1 MPLSEK
7 GSTELASALTKIGD
21 GLDDL
26 DAAADRTVT
35 LVVSR
40 ARRLAPVDTGRLS
53 RSIDGRGTG
62 STATIGTNVAYGL
75 PVHFGVPSHSQ
86 RPQPFLHQAVEAE
99 TGHIVDAYTKD
110 INRLIEQQV

>member
-7 GSTELASALTKIGD
+7 GSAELATALTKIGD

-35 LVVSR
+35 IVVAR

-53 RSIDGRGTG
+53 RSIEGRGTG

-75 PVHFGVPSHSQ
+75 PVHFGVPSHGQ
-86 RPQPFLHQAVEAE
+86 HPRPFLHKAVEAE
-99 TGHIVDAYTKD
+99 TAHIVEAYTKD
-110 INRLIEQQV
+110 VNRLIEQKV